1 MSLYPCYKRCT
12 VLALSIV
19 TSSPAIEYDQTIK
32 TSSWWVL
39 ALQKVVLSQRE
50 LLKHVVLSMKPIALR
65 ERRLIFKEPV

>member
-1 MSLYPCYKRCT
+1 
-12 VLALSIV
+12 V